1 MSSFI
6 KSFCSGIRSETV
18 RRFGGVFLFVLLTA
32 ANTTARSETFDTIV
46 AGGTVVDG
54 SGSKPYAADVGIT
67 DGRIVS
73 IGDLSNAQAEKRI
86 DASGKHIVPGFIDL
100 HGHADDQQ
108 GHWRG
113 MRSPDPVRRAAPAH
127 VSQGITT
134 SVANSDGLA
143 PFMPLAEQLAIV
155 EAYDGTGMNLAYM
168 VPHSRIRFS
177 VLGEDSAREAT
188 TEEVK
193 QMHSLIETDMK
204 AGAWGLATVLENSDG
219 SWTTTEEFIAMTA
232 ALKPFDGAVIAHPRS
247 QSMKPGWWYP
257 SKHENKLDESYPL
270 VFDMFQASEEL
281 IKVAEANNLRVS
293 ISHLS
298 MRGPDPNQDALR
310 TVEAVEEAR
319 ARGVKIFAD
328 MHVTRANPLGIFSP
342 LLPKWAIHAVP
353 RGASF
358 FIRPNAPHKVKN
370 YQEQLRETLEDESN
384 MAALQ
389 KDIPH
394 TVAFWGG
401 ADEIFITDFP
411 DTDYIGRSLQELA
424 DMRGLSIVDMVIALG
439 LEGFPDYPG
448 GMLAYGNFR
457 SMENMERFAKTDW
470 VAGDTDGYLT
480 LPFDPGYIHPR
491 FYGAYPNWLRTMV
504 IERKAVTLEHAV
516 RSLSGLGA
524 DIVGITDRGYIRE
537 GYAADLSVIDLAT
550 IRQRATYYN
559 VHAYSDGFDYVLV
572 NGVPVVAEGKVTMA
586 LPGKVLRK
594 ELN

>member
-1 MSSFI
+1 MNLVIESFRPGM
-6 KSFCSGIRSETV
+6 KREAMRFFSGA
-18 RRFGGVFLFVLLTA
+18 LLLTLLTGVS
-32 ANTTARSETFDTIV
+32 TTAYSETFDTIIF
-46 AGGTVVDG
+46 GGTVVDG
-54 SGSKPYAADVGIT
+54 SGSKPYEADVGVRA
-67 DGRIVS
+67 GRIVS
-73 IGDLSNAQAEKRI
+73 IGDLTSAEATQRI

-113 MRSPDPVRRAAPAH
+113 MRSPDPIRRAAPAH

-143 PFMPLAEQLAIV
+143 PFMPLAEQIAVV
-155 EAYDGTGMNLAYM
+155 EEHDGIGMNLAYM
-168 VPHSRIRFS
+168 VPHSRVRFA
-177 VLGEDSAREAT
+177 VMGEDSAREAT
-188 TEEVK
+188 SAEIQK
-193 QMHSLIETDMK
+193 MRSLIQIDMK
-204 AGAWGLATVLENSDG
+204 AGGWGLATVLENSDG
-219 SWTTTEEFIAMTA
+219 HWTTTEEFISMTA
-232 ALKPFDGAVIAHPRS
+232 ALKPFDGVVIAHPRS

-257 SKHENKLDESYPL
+257 SKHEDKSDAPYPL

-281 IKVAEANNLRVS
+281 IEVAEANDLRVS

-298 MRGPDPNQDALR
+298 MRGPDPNQDGLR
-310 TVEAVEEAR
+310 TVEAVEAAR

-358 FIRPNAPHKVKN
+358 FIRPTAPHKANNFK
-370 YQEQLRETLEDESN
+370 QQLRETLQDKKN
-384 MAALQ
+384 MEALQ

-411 DTDYIGRSLQELA
+411 DASYIGRSLQELA

-439 LEGFPDYPG
+439 LEGYPDYPG

-457 SMENMERFAKTDW
+457 TMENMERFAKTDW

-504 IERKAVTLEHAV
+504 IERQAVTLEHAV

-524 DIVGITDRGYIRE
+524 DIVGIKDRGYIRE

-559 VHAYSDGFDYVLV
+559 VHAYSDGFEYVLV

-586 LPGKVLRK
+586 LPGEVLRK
-594 ELN
+594 PL

>member
-1 MSSFI
+1 MNSIS
-6 KSFCSGIRSETV
+6 KNS
-18 RRFGGVFLFVLLTA
+18 RRRVQREILRVFRNTLLLTLLTA
-32 ANTTARSETFDTIV
+32 VSATAYSETFDTVIF
-46 AGGTVVDG
+46 GGTVVDG
-54 SGSKPYAADVGIT
+54 SGSKPYKADVGVRA
-67 DGRIVS
+67 GRIVL
-73 IGDLSNAQAEKRI
+73 IGDLSKVQAEQRI
-86 DASGKHIVPGFIDL
+86 DATGKHVVPGFIDL

-113 MRSPDPVRRAAPAH
+113 MRSPDPMRRAAPAH

-143 PFMPLAEQLAIV
+143 PFMPLAEQLAVV
-155 EAYDGTGMNLAYM
+155 EGYDGTGMNLAYM
-168 VPHSRIRFS
+168 VPLSRIRFA

-188 TEEVK
+188 VEEVQ
-193 QMHSLIETDMK
+193 QMHALIKIDME
-204 AGAWGLATVLENSDG
+204 AGGWGLATVLENSDG
-219 SWTTTEEFIAMTA
+219 HWTTTEEFIALTA

-247 QSMKPGWWYP
+247 QSMTPGWWYP
-257 SKHENKLDESYPL
+257 SKHESKSDDGYPL

-281 IKVAEANNLRVS
+281 IQVSEANDLRVS

-328 MHVTRANPLGIFSP
+328 MHVTAANPLGLFSP
-342 LLPKWAIHAVP
+342 LLPRWAIYATP

-358 FIRPNAPHKVKN
+358 FTRPNVPHKVIN
-370 YQEQLRETLEDESN
+370 YQQQLRVTLQDENS
-384 MAALQ
+384 MEALQ
-389 KDIPH
+389 KDIPYM
-394 TVAFWGG
+394 VAFWGG
-401 ADEIFITDFP
+401 ADEIFITDYP
-411 DTDYIGRSLQELA
+411 DANFIGRSLQELA
-424 DMRGLSIVDMVIALG
+424 DMRELSIVDMVIALG
-439 LEGFPDYPG
+439 LEGYPDYPG

-457 SMENMERFAKTDW
+457 SMENIERFAKTDW

-524 DIVGITDRGYIRE
+524 DIVGIKDRGYIRE

-550 IRQRATYYN
+550 IRQRATFYN

-594 ELN
+594 Q

>member
-1 MSSFI
+1 MNSII
-6 KSFCSGIRSETV
+6 KSFRPEVKHKTV
-18 RRFGGVFLFVLLTA
+18 CIFGSTLLLTFLTLVSA
-32 ANTTARSETFDTIV
+32 TAYSETFDTIIS
-46 AGGTVVDG
+46 GGTVVDG
-54 SGSKPYAADVGIT
+54 SGSKPYEADVGVRA
-67 DGRIVS
+67 GRIVS
-73 IGDLSNAQAEKRI
+73 IGDLTSAEAEQRI
-86 DASGKHIVPGFIDL
+86 DASGKHVVPGFIDL

-113 MRSPDPVRRAAPAH
+113 MRSPDPLRRAAPAH

-155 EAYDGTGMNLAYM
+155 EEHDGTGMNLAYM
-168 VPHSRIRFS
+168 VPHSRIRFA
-177 VLGEDSAREAT
+177 VMGEDSAREAT
-188 TEEVK
+188 AEEVQ
-193 QMHSLIETDMK
+193 QMRSLIQIDMK
-204 AGAWGLATVLENSDG
+204 AGGWGLATVLENSDG
-219 SWTTTEEFIAMTA
+219 HWTTTEEFIAMTA
-232 ALKPFDGAVIAHPRS
+232 ALKPFDGVVIAHPRS

-257 SKHENKLDESYPL
+257 SKHESKADEPYPL

-281 IKVAEANNLRVS
+281 IEVSEANNLRVS

-298 MRGPDPNQDALR
+298 MRGPDPNQDGLR

-328 MHVTRANPLGIFSP
+328 MHVTEANPLGIFSP
-342 LLPKWAIHAVP
+342 LIPKWAIHAVP

-358 FIRPNAPHKVKN
+358 FIRPSAPNKTKN
-370 YQEQLRETLEDESN
+370 FKQQLHATLQDKNSMES
-384 MAALQ
+384 LK

-401 ADEIFITDFP
+401 ADEIFITEFP
-411 DTDYIGRSLQELA
+411 DTSYIGRSLQELA

-524 DIVGITDRGYIRE
+524 DIVGIKDRGYVRE

-572 NGVPVVAEGKVTMA
+572 NGVPVVAEGKVTLA

-594 ELN
+594 Q

>member
-1 MSSFI
+1 MNSSIQYF
-6 KSFCSGIRSETV
+6 GLAVNREAV
-18 RRFGGVFLFVLLTA
+18 RKLASAVLLA
-32 ANTTARSETFDTIV
+32 LFLAVSAKAYSETFDTIIS
-46 AGGTVVDG
+46 GGTVVDG
-54 SGSKPYAADVGIT
+54 SGSKPYAADVGVT
-67 DGRIVS
+67 AGRIVA
-73 IGDLSNAQAEKRI
+73 IGDLTDAQAEQRI
-86 DASGKHIVPGFIDL
+86 DATGKHVVPGFIDL

-113 MRSPDPVRRAAPAH
+113 MRSPDPIRRAAPAH

-143 PFMPLAEQLAIV
+143 PFMPLAEQIAIV
-155 EAYDGTGMNLAYM
+155 EGHNGTGMNLAYM
-168 VPHSRIRFS
+168 VPHSRIRFA
-177 VLGEDSAREAT
+177 VLGQDSAREAT
-188 TEEVK
+188 PEEIQ
-193 QMHSLIETDMK
+193 QMRSLIQIDMK
-204 AGAWGLATVLENSDG
+204 SGGWGLATVLENSDG

-232 ALKPFDGAVIAHPRS
+232 ALKEFDGVVIAHPRS

-257 SKHENKLDESYPL
+257 SKHEDMSGESYPL

-281 IKVAEANNLRVS
+281 IEVAEANDLRVS

-358 FIRPNAPHKVKN
+358 FIRPNAPHKAKN
-370 YQEQLRETLEDESN
+370 FKEQLRETLQDESN

-394 TVAFWGG
+394 SVAFWGG

-411 DTDYIGRSLQELA
+411 DASYIGRSLQELA

-439 LEGFPDYPG
+439 LEGYPDYPG

-457 SMENMERFAKTDW
+457 SMENMEQFAKTDW

-504 IERKAVTLEHAV
+504 LERKAVPLEHAI
-516 RSLSGLGA
+516 RSLTGLGA
-524 DIVGITDRGYIRE
+524 DIVGIKDRGYIRE
-537 GYAADLSVIDLAT
+537 GYAADLSVIDLAS

-572 NGVPVVAEGKVTMA
+572 NGVPVVADGDVTMA

-594 ELN
+594 PL